1 VGVII
6 GFVPGVLDRKS
17 VLGRIDEDRGALGGK
32 IVGMNVPVAEENQ
45 SLVVG
50 ANSGEEVFEPANK
63 SGDLDAVAVDTG

>member
-1 VGVII
+1 MGVII

-50 ANSGEEVFEPANK
+50 ANSGEEVLEPANK

>member
-50 ANSGEEVFEPANK
+50 ANSGEEVLEPANK